1 MPADSE
7 KDSGLLQDP
16 IIQSSLSRLR
26 AADLDS
32 VWDELSDRF
41 GPVPDEVASLLNLA
55 KIRIICNRLSI
66 SSLKEKRGVVYVE
79 FSDVSK
85 ISVNKILK
93 LIQTSAG
100 RVKLDPAQPN
110 KIILEAKSIDLKSKS
125 DFIKEKLEQL
135 LA

>member
-1 MPADSE
+1 MYKKIA
-7 KDSGLLQDP
+7 GVQT
-16 IIQSSLSRLR
+16 Q
-26 AADLDS
+26 ADLDS